1 VKLVEEGKVIIF
13 ICLGILIG
21 LNLIFFAS
29 RLGQSKKNRPHNLT
43 FKEINEMDDEE
54 FINHLEK
61 YLKIKND
68 YSSTPLGKKASIK
81 IAEVALVIGLMV
93 TAFFRR

>member
-1 VKLVEEGKVIIF
+1 MEEGKVIIF

-21 LNLIFFAS
+21 LNFIFFAS

-54 FINHLEK
+54 FINHLEN

-81 IAEVALVIGLMV
+81 VAEAALAISLML
-93 TAFFRR
+93 TALFRR